1 MKVNSD
7 DENEKLTVMMKIMII
22 MMMAFYS
29 SVFWLH
35 EKIIFRWQVETI
47 MFRLAKKIMFRMKK
61 NNVQLV

>member
-35 EKIIFRWQVETI
+35 EKMIFRWQV
-47 MFRLAKKIMFRMKK
+47 AKKIMFRMKK
-61 NNVQLV
+61 NNVQLL